1 LELILVYFNIR
12 RWISVG
18 LRGCD
23 RGLYFV
29 ERRKKEEGRRKKE
42 EGRRKKEEGRRKKEE
57 GRKDPT
63 TAQSRQDC
71 LRRYKLGIIVVLV
84 KQVL

>member
-1 LELILVYFNIR
+1 LELILVYFKIR

-23 RGLYFV
+23 RGLFFV
-29 ERRKKEEGRRKKE
+29 
-42 EGRRKKEEGRRKKEE
+42 GRRKKEEGRRKKEE